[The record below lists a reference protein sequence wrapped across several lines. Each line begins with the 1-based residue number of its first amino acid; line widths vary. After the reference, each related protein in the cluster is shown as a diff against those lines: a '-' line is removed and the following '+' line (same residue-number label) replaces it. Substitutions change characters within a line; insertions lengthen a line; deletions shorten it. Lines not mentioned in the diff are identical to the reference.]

1 MGNKRLTIQRVDQF
15 IRLLGAT
22 EKVNGY
28 AEQQKQH
35 AIACSNNYCRELEYQ
50 NRKSVKIKGETDGPK
65 DLEHDSRASS
75 GIRSTCQQD
84 ELRQLQENE
93 EVTAELNLIEERIKE
108 LGFE

>member
-35 AIACSNNYCRELEYQ
+35 AIACLNVYCRELEYQ
-50 NRKSVKIKGETDGPK
+50 GRKSVKLKEE
-65 DLEHDSRASS
+65 EH
-75 GIRSTCQQD
+75 G
-84 ELRQLQENE
+84 N
-93 EVTAELNLIEERIKE
+93 
-108 LGFE
+108 

>member
-35 AIACSNNYCRELEYQ
+35 AIACLNNYCRELEYQ
-50 NRKSVKIKGETDGPK
+50 GRKSVKIKGATNGPEN
-65 DLEHDSRASS
+65 LEHDGRTSH
-75 GIRSTCQQD
+75 
-84 ELRQLQENE
+84 
-93 EVTAELNLIEERIKE
+93 
-108 LGFE
+108 